1 MALDMAKYEAL
12 FLEEAAEHLAEMARA
27 LLELEKDTS
36 MAEPIDTIFRMAHSI
51 KSMAASLGYD
61 SVTELSHSLEDHM
74 EGVRSAGRV
83 ADGEALSVL
92 FRGLEGLEQMVAIVS
107 ETGESPPQRPDL
119 IAELSGPLESAAAGP
134 DTAAPVK
141 AEPAEQATAEAGENS
156 EALPADA
163 AELDVELA
171 AVMAAL
177 EAESGAKKKLLN

>member
-1 MALDMAKYEAL
+1 MALDMAKYRRL
-12 FLEEAAEHLAEMARA
+12 FLEEAAEHLGEMGHA

-36 MAEPIDTIFRMAHSI
+36 LAEPIDTIFRMAHSI

-61 SVTELSHSLEDHM
+61 SVTEVSHALEDHM
-74 EGVRSAGRV
+74 EVVRAAGRV
-83 ADGEALSVL
+83 GSGDALSLL

-107 ETGESPPQRPDL
+107 ETGESPPTMPAL
-119 IAELSGPLESAAAGP
+119 VAALS
-134 DTAAPVK
+134 
-141 AEPAEQATAEAGENS
+141 AEPATEAPVQTEEEPPSADAPAAAASYPGE
-156 EALPADA
+156 PPDA